1 MLWDILDWICNKNFN
16 GKVYWVRNLCEHQL
30 DEVHNSFIVTN
41 VMSPKCKLLAS
52 GSNDLTIKVW
62 DCS

>member
-1 MLWDILDWICNKNFN
+1 MGFKKWSLSKKL
-16 GKVYWVRNLCEHQL
+16 L
-30 DEVHNSFIVTN
+30 NSHEKFVVTIS
-41 VMSPKCKLLAS
+41 MSPKCKLLAS